1 VARNDVQDL
10 GTGFKKMYA
19 GLSLSKTRAN
29 YFQCV
34 PSHVLLG
41 LSNGAAASSAFRRR
55 KYCAT
60 VERRKNAGNYRT
72 SVD

>member
-1 VARNDVQDL
+1 VARNDVQIC

-19 GLSLSKTRAN
+19 GLSLSKTTAN

-34 PSHVLLG
+34 SFTCAVRFVEWRRG
-41 LSNGAAASSAFRRR
+41 KQAFRRR

-60 VERRKNAGNYRT
+60 VERRRMP
-72 SVD
+72 